1 METVRAVKERS
12 KQKRQGAIIAELR
25 ASPAIRI
32 VELALEHDVST
43 ETIRRDLDELSA
55 AGLINRTYGGATG
68 APTNAEPLF
77 DDRYRANTAQRMELA
92 RAAVPLIKNGDTLMI
107 DAGSTTVF
115 VAKRLAAELNDLTVI
130 TTGFGVASALATN
143 PTIRVRMCPGEYD
156 PGEGG
161 VRGPDTISYLERFNV
176 SHAVIGASRLDTE
189 GPSDF
194 NSASVWIKRTM
205 FKQAA
210 ESILVLDSSKF
221 EQKAFE
227 HICPLDKLNHL
238 VTDTAPPAKLAK
250 ALSQNDVAV
259 HLPEKKNS

>member
-1 METVRAVKERS
+1 METVRAVKARS

-68 APTNAEPLF
+68 APATVEPLY
-77 DDRYRANTAQRMELA
+77 DDRYRANTPQRMELA
-92 RAAVPLIKNGDTLMI
+92 RAAVPLIRNGDTLMI

-143 PTIRVRMCPGEYD
+143 PGMKVRMCPGEYD
-156 PGEGG
+156 PGDGG
-161 VRGPDTISYLERFNV
+161 VHGPDTISYLERFNV
-176 SHAVIGASRLDTE
+176 SHALVGASRLDAD

-194 NSASVWIKRTM
+194 NSASVWIKRAM

-210 ESILVLDSSKF
+210 DSILVLDSSKF

-238 VTDTAPPAKLAK
+238 VTDAAPPAKLAK
-250 ALSQNDVAV
+250 ALSQSNVAV
-259 HLPEKKNS
+259 HLPGKKSS

>member
-1 METVRAVKERS
+1 MVRAVRERS
-12 KQKRQGAIIAELR
+12 KQKRQDAIIAELR

-32 VELALEHDVST
+32 VELAHEHDVST

-68 APTNAEPLF
+68 AAATAEPLY
-77 DDRYRANTAQRMELA
+77 DERYRANTAQRMALA
-92 RAAVPLIKNGDTLMI
+92 RAAVLLVKTGDTLMI

-130 TTGFGVASALATN
+130 TTGFGVAAALASN

-156 PGEGG
+156 AGEGG

-176 SHAVIGASRLDTE
+176 AHAIIGASRLDNE

-210 ESILVLDSSKF
+210 DSILVLDSSKF
-221 EQKAFE
+221 GQKALE

-238 VTDTAPPAKLAK
+238 VTDAAPPSKLAK
-250 ALSQNDVAV
+250 ALAQNRVAV
-259 HLPEKKNS
+259 HLPGKKNS

>member
-1 METVRAVKERS
+1 
-12 KQKRQGAIIAELR
+12 
-25 ASPAIRI
+25 
-32 VELALEHDVST
+32 
-43 ETIRRDLDELSA
+43 
-55 AGLINRTYGGATG
+55 
-68 APTNAEPLF
+68 
-77 DDRYRANTAQRMELA
+77 MELA

-176 SHAVIGASRLDTE
+176 SHAIIGASRLDAE

-210 ESILVLDSSKF
+210 SSILVLDSSKF

-250 ALSQNDVAV
+250 ALAQNGVAV
-259 HLPEKKNS
+259 HLPEKKNA